1 MDPRVS
7 LALRRRK
14 GRPIQ
19 PEELAQVLHLS
30 RRQVDKALAALQEAG
45 FALESHPMLGVHLA
59 GVPESLSQVE
69 IACDLDALRIGRR
82 VVCARAT
89 DSTNDLAWE
98 AAGEGRDAAD
108 GLAVFAEQQ
117 SEGRG
122 RRGARW
128 LAPPH
133 SSILCSVLV
142 WWPAGGA
149 EAALLTRTAAVAA
162 ADAVEEL
169 SDLDVGIKWP
179 NDVVVDDRKVGGI
192 LVEVR
197 GGGEAEAPAVVG
209 IGLNCCQGAEAFPP
223 SIRSGAASLAMLG
236 AEVDR
241 TLLARAL
248 LERLDRRFAEAVERP
263 DDVRRAAAARCR
275 TIGREVTI
283 AEDAAT
289 YHGTVADLDAD
300 YGLIV
305 RLADGSLRRFGAF
318 TSHVGQPDIP

>member
-1 MDPRVS
+1 M
-7 LALRRRK
+7 
-14 GRPIQ
+14 
-19 PEELAQVLHLS
+19 H
-30 RRQVDKALAALQEAG
+30 
-45 FALESHPMLGVHLA
+45 
-59 GVPESLSQVE
+59 
-69 IACDLDALRIGRR
+69 
-82 VVCARAT
+82 RAT

-117 SEGRG
+117 SQGRG
-122 RRGARW
+122 RRGTRW

-209 IGLNCCQGAEAFPP
+209 IGLNCCQGPEAFPP
-223 SIRSGAASLAMLG
+223 SIRPGAASLAMLG

-241 TLLARAL
+241 TLLARASSRTSTAGL
-248 LERLDRRFAEAVERP
+248 PRP
-263 DDVRRAAAARCR
+263 SSGRTTSAAPPPPGAGPSAGKWESSRAPRPTAAPSPTSMR
-275 TIGREVTI
+275 TM
-283 AEDAAT
+283 A
-289 YHGTVADLDAD
+289 
-300 YGLIV
+300 
-305 RLADGSLRRFGAF
+305 
-318 TSHVGQPDIP
+318 